1 MLFNSIIF
9 FCPFNPFLIMK
20 FEKCTLS
27 EAKKQLAFFIFFRST
42 LEKNDIYYQFVSDQI
57 NEIILHNPR
66 IKEIDILNLQIKV
79 KNFIESF

>member
-1 MLFNSIIF
+1 MMLFDSIIF
-9 FCPFNPFLIMK
+9 FSFIPFKIMK

-42 LEKNDIYYQFVSDQI
+42 LQKNDIYYQLASDQI
-57 NEIILHNPR
+57 NEIISHNPR

-79 KNFIESF
+79 KNFIDSI

>member
-1 MLFNSIIF
+1 
-9 FCPFNPFLIMK
+9 MK

-42 LEKNDIYYQFVSDQI
+42 LEKNDIYYQFVSDSI

-66 IKEIDILNLQIKV
+66 LKEIDILKLQIKV
-79 KNFIESF
+79 KNFLDSF

>member
-1 MLFNSIIF
+1 
-9 FCPFNPFLIMK
+9 MK

-42 LEKNDIYYQFVSDQI
+42 LQKNDIYYQFVSDSI

-66 IKEIDILNLQIKV
+66 LKEIDILKLQIKV
-79 KNFIESF
+79 KNFLDSF

>member
-1 MLFNSIIF
+1 
-9 FCPFNPFLIMK
+9 MK

-42 LEKNDIYYQFVSDQI
+42 LEKNDFYYQFVSDTI

-66 IKEIDILNLQIKV
+66 LKQIDILNLQIKV
-79 KNFIESF
+79 KNFLDSF

>member
-1 MLFNSIIF
+1 MN
-9 FCPFNPFLIMK
+9 

-42 LEKNDIYYQFVSDQI
+42 LQKNDIYYQFVSDSI

-66 IKEIDILNLQIKV
+66 LKEIDILKLQIKV
-79 KNFIESF
+79 KNFLDSF

>member
-1 MLFNSIIF
+1 
-9 FCPFNPFLIMK
+9 MK

-42 LEKNDIYYQFVSDQI
+42 LEKNDIYYQFVSDSI

-66 IKEIDILNLQIKV
+66 LKEIDILNLQIKV
-79 KNFIESF
+79 KNFLDSF

>member
-1 MLFNSIIF
+1 
-9 FCPFNPFLIMK
+9 MK

-42 LEKNDIYYQFVSDQI
+42 LEKNDFYYKFVSDTI
-57 NEIILHNPR
+57 NEIILHNPK

-79 KNFIESF
+79 KDFLDSF

>member
-1 MLFNSIIF
+1 MN
-9 FCPFNPFLIMK
+9 

-42 LEKNDIYYQFVSDQI
+42 LQKNDIYYQFVSDSI

-66 IKEIDILNLQIKV
+66 LKQIDILKLQIKV
-79 KNFIESF
+79 KNFLDSF